1 MGGVERSESVVGSE
15 PEATVDVRAVLF
27 DMDGTLVDSTEVVEL
42 LWARFADRYGV
53 DPAALLRYAHG
64 RQTGDTVARFL
75 PSGHDVDA
83 VTAAFEEVELVT
95 TDGVKEIPGARR
107 LLDELAGARVAVVTS
122 APRALAEVR
131 LTAAGVGIP
140 EVLVSSEDVTKG
152 KPDPEGYLTAASRLG
167 VAATDCLVIEDAEA
181 GIRAGL
187 ASGAR
192 VLVVGSHSSATAD
205 PLPHVADLGQVVAA
219 LVDGGIRLRWPGV

>member
-1 MGGVERSESVVGSE
+1 M
-15 PEATVDVRAVLF
+15 
-27 DMDGTLVDSTEVVEL
+27 
-42 LWARFADRYGV
+42 
-53 DPAALLRYAHG
+53 
-64 RQTGDTVARFL
+64 
-75 PSGHDVDA
+75 
-83 VTAAFEEVELVT
+83 TAAFEEVELVT

-107 LLDELAGARVAVVTS
+107 LLDGLADARVAVVTS

-131 LTAAGVGIP
+131 MAAAGVRIP
-140 EVLVSSEDVTKG
+140 EVLVSSEDVTRG

-167 VAATDCLVIEDAEA
+167 VAPTDCLVIEDAEA

-205 PLPHVADLGQVVAA
+205 PLPHVADLTRVAA
-219 LVDGGIRLRWPGV
+219 TAVDGGIRLRWSGS

>member
-1 MGGVERSESVVGSE
+1 MSWVRNQKRSSRSGRSCS
-15 PEATVDVRAVLF
+15 TWN
-27 DMDGTLVDSTEVVEL
+27 GTLVDSTEVVEL

-53 DPAALLRYAHG
+53 DLVTLLAYAHG
-64 RQTGDTVARFL
+64 RQTRDTIARFL
-75 PSGHDVDA
+75 PSGHDADA

-107 LLDELAGARVAVVTS
+107 LLDGLADARVAVVTS

-131 LTAAGVGIP
+131 MAAAGVRIP
-140 EVLVSSEDVTKG
+140 EVLVSSEDVTRG

-167 VAATDCLVIEDAEA
+167 VAPTDCLVIEDAEA

-205 PLPHVADLGQVVAA
+205 PLPHVADLTRVAA
-219 LVDGGIRLRWPGV
+219 TAVDGGIRLRWSGS

>member
-1 MGGVERSESVVGSE
+1 MGAE
-15 PEATVDVRAVLF
+15 PEAAVEVRAVLF

-53 DPAALLRYAHG
+53 DLVTLLAHAHG
-64 RQTGDTVARFL
+64 RQTRDTIARFL
-75 PSGHDVDA
+75 PPGHDADA

-107 LLDELAGARVAVVTS
+107 LLDGLADARVAVVTS

-131 LTAAGVGIP
+131 MAAAGVRIP
-140 EVLVSSEDVTKG
+140 EVLVSSEDVTRG

-205 PLPHVADLGQVVAA
+205 PLPHVADLTRVAA
-219 LVDGGIRLRWPGV
+219 TAVDGGIRLRWSGS